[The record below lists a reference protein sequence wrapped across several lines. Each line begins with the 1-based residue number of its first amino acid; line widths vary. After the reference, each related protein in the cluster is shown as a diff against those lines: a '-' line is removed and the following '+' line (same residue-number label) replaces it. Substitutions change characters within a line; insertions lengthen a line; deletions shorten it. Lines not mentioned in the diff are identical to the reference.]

1 MDDVCADG
9 YAAYAKKCGGHE
21 LGIPSLSF
29 RAWYEAQYGC
39 AGWEQLDRIP
49 RPLWMAYLNWYRETL
64 GLAVQSE
71 TRLTAL
77 DPLGDELF
85 ILTLEHCGTTQTVLA
100 TGAEGSGDR
109 VIPEFI
115 TRAVPPHLRAHSN
128 DLIDFLGLRGK
139 RIGVL
144 GAGTSA
150 FDNAATA
157 LEAGAAEAHLCYRR
171 PTLPLANPR
180 RWMENAGFLA
190 HYVSL
195 YDAEK
200 WAYMKR
206 LYDISQPPPA
216 PTLRRATSLA
226 GFRMHPAT
234 PWLALRHTAHDTV
247 VADTPS
253 GEMEFDFVIAAT
265 GMVVDLKRRPELAA
279 IADTVALWGDHY
291 QPAPE
296 LADSAWRAFPTSARI
311 ANSSR
316 RMPAAHPGLRASSP

>member
-1 MDDVCADG
+1 
-9 YAAYAKKCGGHE
+9 
-21 LGIPSLSF
+21 
-29 RAWYEAQYGC
+29 
-39 AGWEQLDRIP
+39 
-49 RPLWMAYLNWYRETL
+49 
-64 GLAVQSE
+64 
-71 TRLTAL
+71 
-77 DPLGDELF
+77 
-85 ILTLEHCGTTQTVLA
+85 
-100 TGAEGSGDR
+100 
-109 VIPEFI
+109 
-115 TRAVPPHLRAHSN
+115 
-128 DLIDFLGLRGK
+128 
-139 RIGVL
+139 
-144 GAGTSA
+144 
-150 FDNAATA
+150 
-157 LEAGAAEAHLCYRR
+157 
-171 PTLPLANPR
+171 
-180 RWMENAGFLA
+180 MENAGFLA

-226 GFRMHPAT
+226 GFRMHPAI